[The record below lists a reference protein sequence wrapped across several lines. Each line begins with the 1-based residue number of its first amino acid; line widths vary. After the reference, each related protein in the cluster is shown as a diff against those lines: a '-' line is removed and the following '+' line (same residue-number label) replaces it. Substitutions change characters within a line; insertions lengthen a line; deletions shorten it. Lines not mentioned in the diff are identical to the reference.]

1 MMAPTYLKWMLLF
14 EDPTN
19 QTLWLAKA
27 TPREWLSPGQAA
39 IVVTNGTT
47 RYGRV
52 SYQLRALPS
61 AATPAATPAAAPA
74 ATSYSV
80 RASVHLPATFGAAA
94 TAPRGGVRLRL
105 RAPTTRAG
113 TLSRVLVGGKPWA
126 AVDAAAETIDFDY
139 EALQRP
145 ALLEALRDIVATW
158 D

>member
-1 MMAPTYLKWMLLF
+1 MAPTYLKWMLLF

-39 IVVTNGTT
+39 IELTNGTT
-47 RYGRV
+47 RFGRV
-52 SYQLRALPS
+52 SYQLRALRS
-61 AATPAATPAAAPA
+61 TATPAAPPA

-113 TLSRVLVGGKPWA
+113 KLSRVLVGGKPWA
-126 AVDAAAETIDFDY
+126 AVDATAETIDFDY